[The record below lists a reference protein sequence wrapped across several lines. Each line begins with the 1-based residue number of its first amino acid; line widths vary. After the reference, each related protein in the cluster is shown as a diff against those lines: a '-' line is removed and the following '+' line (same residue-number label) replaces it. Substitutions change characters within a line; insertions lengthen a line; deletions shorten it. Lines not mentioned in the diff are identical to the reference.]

1 METLQP
7 DRADSLLRIA
17 ELEQRVEI
25 AEQSARLK
33 EGVIAN
39 PMKPQKQKSGRKK
52 SEGKHDIGAAQ
63 FIAKIDDF
71 QKIEKNLTSELDQKE
86 EQRYQATQQ
95 VLTLREELSSSRH
108 HIENIQQRYKEM
120 VDEYQKI
127 EGDMKQLLEIAPE
140 DIPED
145 VDVRVLVSQLQARVN
160 MFEREN
166 QQVKVHTKQQSRQIQ
181 IMKQEQEGIEV
192 RMYMYVALNQPSR
205 TRTPDMDMDIDADI
219 QSKKYLFLLTN
230 HYSYLIISNSSF
242 NEGFNENG
250 HALLKA
256 IGHCPV
262 VVFPIQ
268 YNNTVALTQKC

>member
-1 METLQP
+1 METLQK

-17 ELEQRVEI
+17 ELEQQVEI

-33 EGVIAN
+33 EGAIAN
-39 PMKPQKQKSGRKK
+39 LQKRKSGRKK
-52 SEGKHDIGAAQ
+52 SKGKLDNDGAK

-71 QKIEKNLTSELDQKE
+71 QKIEEKLTSDLKQKE

-95 VLTLREELSSSRH
+95 VLALREELSSSRH

-120 VDEYQKI
+120 VDANQKM
-127 EGDMKQLLEIAPE
+127 EGEMKQLLEITPE

-145 VDVRVLVSQLQARVN
+145 VDVKVLVSQLRARLS

-192 RMYMYVALNQPSR
+192 RTYVHVLNQPFESR
-205 TRTPDMDMDIDADI
+205 CVLVFAIGRQKSFIMVPSTLYYVHVYSFT
-219 QSKKYLFLLTN
+219 QYVLFL
-230 HYSYLIISNSSF
+230 SF
-242 NEGFNENG
+242 TRDTLS
-250 HALLKA
+250 H
-256 IGHCPV
+256 
-262 VVFPIQ
+262 
-268 YNNTVALTQKC
+268 